1 MLPLFRHFPSP
12 QKLGKSYSCPFV
24 LRFMHTLLTNP
35 SPRKSTELS
44 ALLQARLPPS
54 QVLQIHAQIF
64 QAGAH
69 QDNLIT
75 TRLIGHYPSV
85 VALRVFHQLQ
95 TPNIFPFNAIIRVL
109 AEEGNTSLAFSLFRN
124 LKRFSLSPN
133 DFTFSFLLKACF
145 RSNDAGCVKQ
155 VHSHVVKVGFLDDS
169 FVCSGL
175 LMVYA
180 KGLKNMA
187 SAHRVFDEMID
198 RSMVSCWTSLIAG
211 YAQLGEIEEVLRLF
225 IKMVNKN
232 LQPTDDT
239 LVSVLSACSNLE
251 MIKIENWVTILLEL
265 IDNLDL
271 QNLGRDSVNTVL
283 VYLYGKW
290 GMVENGKEIFDRI
303 SDKGKRSVLPW
314 NAMVGAYAQNGC
326 PMDALSLFRLM
337 IKHPNHRPNHVT
349 MVSVLSACAQIGDLD
364 LGKWVH
370 EYLESQ
376 GRNGIISSNKILATA
391 LIDMYSKCGNFE
403 RAKEVFNQIVS
414 KDVVSFNVM
423 IMGLAMN
430 SEGRE
435 ALRLF
440 FNMQEFGLQPN
451 AGTFLGLLC
460 ACNHSGLTE
469 EGRQIFMEMTSR
481 FYISPKL
488 EHYAC
493 YIDLLARVGLVE
505 EAHEVANSMPF
516 DPNNFIWGALLG
528 GCLLHSKV
536 ELAKDISKRLVQVDP
551 ESSSGYVMFAN
562 ALAFDHRWADVT
574 MLRWI
579 MKEKGVVKQPGC
591 SWISIDGVVH
601 EFLVGCPSNPQI
613 ESICQTLKGLTMQ
626 MKAISPQRTCY

>member
-1 MLPLFRHFPSP
+1 
-12 QKLGKSYSCPFV
+12 
-24 LRFMHTLLTNP
+24 MHTFLTNP

-75 TRLIGHYPSV
+75 TRLIGHYRSV

-124 LKRFSLSPN
+124 LKRLSLSPN

-180 KGLKNMA
+180 KGLKDMA

-251 MIKIENWVTILLEL
+251 IIKIENWVTILLEL

-271 QNLGRDSVNTVL
+271 QN
-283 VYLYGKW
+283 
-290 GMVENGKEIFDRI
+290 
-303 SDKGKRSVLPW
+303 
-314 NAMVGAYAQNGC
+314 
-326 PMDALSLFRLM
+326 
-337 IKHPNHRPNHVT
+337 
-349 MVSVLSACAQIGDLD
+349 
-364 LGKWVH
+364 
-370 EYLESQ
+370 
-376 GRNGIISSNKILATA
+376 
-391 LIDMYSKCGNFE
+391 
-403 RAKEVFNQIVS
+403 
-414 KDVVSFNVM
+414 
-423 IMGLAMN
+423 
-430 SEGRE
+430 
-435 ALRLF
+435 
-440 FNMQEFGLQPN
+440 
-451 AGTFLGLLC
+451 
-460 ACNHSGLTE
+460 
-469 EGRQIFMEMTSR
+469 
-481 FYISPKL
+481 
-488 EHYAC
+488 
-493 YIDLLARVGLVE
+493 
-505 EAHEVANSMPF
+505 
-516 DPNNFIWGALLG
+516 
-528 GCLLHSKV
+528 
-536 ELAKDISKRLVQVDP
+536 LVQVDP